1 MVSNKK
7 IKRYLD
13 TNILVYSIDLS
24 KENVEKHRAALEIL
38 RPSRIEVI
46 CLSPQVI
53 AEFYAVVTSSKSV
66 ANPLTTED
74 TIMRIERFLQ
84 MPNVELLNLS
94 NHIFEQ
100 WFELLKMNPVKGAR
114 VFDLMHIAIMKCHNV
129 RTIYTF
135 NEDDFNWQTEI
146 EVIVPSY

>member
-1 MVSNKK
+1 M
-7 IKRYLD
+7 
-13 TNILVYSIDLS
+13 
-24 KENVEKHRAALEIL
+24 
-38 RPSRIEVI
+38 
-46 CLSPQVI
+46 I

-94 NHIFEQ
+94 NQIFEQ
-100 WFELLKMNPVKGAR
+100 WFELLKINPVKGTR
-114 VFDLMHIAIMKCHNV
+114 IFDLMHIAIMKYHNV
-129 RTIYTF
+129 NTIYTF
-135 NEDDFNWQTEI
+135 NEDDFNWQSEI